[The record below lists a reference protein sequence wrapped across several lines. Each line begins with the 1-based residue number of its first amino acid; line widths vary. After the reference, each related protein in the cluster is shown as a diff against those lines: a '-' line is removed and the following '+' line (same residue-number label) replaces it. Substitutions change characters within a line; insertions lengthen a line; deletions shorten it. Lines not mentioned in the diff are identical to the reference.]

1 MGYKLKV
8 SAKKPLETNNSSK
21 VRKKTS
27 IKKVSNIFLL
37 CLFVPIFIVAAL
49 CSLSIV
55 YSKINYGIPM
65 VLNYSVITISSGSMV
80 DAGFNVG
87 DRFVIKKQKN
97 YSVGD
102 NIAFF
107 DYVDPNCSNPLYVSN
122 TNKPEEKARTQ
133 RIVFHEIIE
142 VFKDSNG
149 KNWYR
154 TKGSN
159 NAHADYN
166 IIYEN
171 YVIGNNVVLNENLLN
186 LINDICSIKGA
197 IIFIVIPCLIIIA
210 KDCYTLSEL
219 IIQLQRVIRKEK
231 REKAEQKNN

>member
-1 MGYKLKV
+1 MGYKLKT
-8 SAKKPLETNNSSK
+8 STKKQLETNNSIK
-21 VRKKTS
+21 VRKNIS

-37 CLFVPIFIVAAL
+37 CLFIPIFIVAAL
-49 CSLSIV
+49 CSGSIL
-55 YSKINYGIPM
+55 YSKINFGVPM

-87 DRFVIKKQKN
+87 EKFVIKKETD

-107 DYVDPNCSNPLYVSN
+107 DYVDPNCSSPLFVSI
-122 TNKPEEKARTQ
+122 TNKPVEKARTQ

-142 VFKDSNG
+142 IFKDSNG
-149 KNWYR
+149 KKWYR

-159 NAHADYN
+159 NAYADYN

-171 YVIGNNVVLNENLLN
+171 YVIGKNVVLNETLLN
-186 LINDICSIKGA
+186 IINEVCSIKGA

-219 IIQLQRVIRKEK
+219 IIQLQSIIRKEK
-231 REKAEQKNN
+231 REKTEQKK